1 MSRGQGEA
9 QEESLGSRL
18 LTLFW
23 TVFSISATANSGYA
37 ILSVMKDEFVR
48 KRAWF
53 SEDQMADYI
62 AIVQSTPGAMAVNAS
77 MIVGYQAAGLL
88 GSLVA
93 VLGCILPPIVVM
105 IVVTYFYEAI
115 VGNEFVYLFMRGMQ
129 LGVVGMLLDVI
140 LSLVSNVT
148 KNGVAYPIVLIA
160 LAFVYVRFLGWPI
173 PFLAVGCVVAGIV
186 KAIVFSKGIE
196 RS

>member
-1 MSRGQGEA
+1 MGQGKA
-9 QEESLGSRL
+9 KEESLGTRL
-18 LTLFW
+18 LALFW
-23 TVFSISATANSGYA
+23 TIFSISATANSGYA

-77 MIVGYQAAGLL
+77 MIVGYQVAGLL

-105 IVVTYFYEAI
+105 VVVTYFYEAI

-148 KNGVAYPIVLIA
+148 KKGVAYPIVLIA

-173 PFLAVGCVVAGIV
+173 PFLAVGCAVAGIM
-186 KAIVFSKGIE
+186 KAIVVSKGIE

>member
-1 MSRGQGEA
+1 MGQGEA
-9 QEESLGSRL
+9 KEESLGSRL

>member
-1 MSRGQGEA
+1 MKHSAEIEG
-9 QEESLGSRL
+9 SLRSRL
-18 LTLFW
+18 VALFV
-23 TVFSISATANSGYA
+23 TIFSISATANSGYA

-48 KRAWF
+48 KRSWF

-77 MIVGYQAAGLL
+77 TIVGFKVAGLL

-93 VLGCILPPIVVM
+93 VAGCILPPIVVM

-140 LSLVSNVT
+140 LSLFANVT
-148 KNGVAYPIVLIA
+148 KGGLAYPLVLIA
-160 LAFVYVRFLGWPI
+160 LAFAYVRLLGWPI
-173 PFLAVGCVVAGIV
+173 PFLAVGCAVAGV
-186 KAIVFSKGIE
+186 AKAVVVSKGAG
-196 RS
+196 RR

>member
-1 MSRGQGEA
+1 MGQGEA
-9 QEESLGSRL
+9 KEESLGSRL

-53 SEDQMADYI
+53 SEGQMADYI

-77 MIVGYQAAGLL
+77 MIVGYQVAGLL

-115 VGNEFVYLFMRGMQ
+115 VGNVFVYLFMRGMQ

>member
-1 MSRGQGEA
+1 MGHARKSEGDV
-9 QEESLGSRL
+9 GSRL
-18 LTLFW
+18 WTLFV

-77 MIVGYQAAGLL
+77 MIVGYQVAGFL

-93 VLGCILPPIVVM
+93 VAGCVLPPIVVM

-115 VGNEFVYLFMRGMQ
+115 VSNEYVYLFMRGMQ

-140 LSLVSNVT
+140 LSLFANVT
-148 KNGVAYPIVLIA
+148 KKGLAYPLALIVLG
-160 LAFVYVRFLGWPI
+160 FVYVRILGWPI
-173 PFLAVGCVVAGIV
+173 PFLAIGCAVAGVV
-186 KAIVFSKGIE
+186 KAVLVSRGAE
-196 RS
+196 R